1 MDSHF
6 SLEPAE
12 FAEMSRDVR
21 RAEAMRGAAEFGVGV
36 AEEGN
41 VIFRR
46 SLFVVEDVKAGEPF
60 TESNVR
66 SIRPG
71 YGLAPKHLSLVL
83 TKRAAVDL
91 GRGTPLRWDVLA

>member
-1 MDSHF
+1 M
-6 SLEPAE
+6 
-12 FAEMSRDVR
+12 V
-21 RAEAMRGAAEFGVGV
+21 EAIRTTEKALGTVHYGMAAKE
-36 AEEGN
+36 AQN
-41 VIFRR
+41 RQFRR

-60 TESNVR
+60 TSANVR

-71 YGLAPKHLSLVL
+71 HGLPPKHIDYVL